1 MKTCCFSGHRI
12 ISDDIVSSVNNRL
25 FNLINKAIYNGYSHF
40 ISGFAKGVD
49 LMAASIIIN
58 LKEYD
63 AYSNIKLEASIP
75 YRGLIKKREPEFQAL
90 LKNCD
95 SIDIVSE
102 NYFVG
107 CMQKRNL
114 AMIEKSDMLIAV
126 YDGRNTGGTKFT
138 IQKAKERG
146 LEVAI
151 IEI

>member
-25 FNLINKAIYNGYSHF
+25 FSLINKAIYNGYSNF

-63 AYSNIKLEASIP
+63 IYNSITLEASIP

-95 SIDIVSE
+95 SIDIISE
-102 NYFVG
+102 KYFAG

-126 YDGRNTGGTKFT
+126 YDGRNTGGTKYT
-138 IQKAKERG
+138 IQKAKEHG